1 MSWMILSAVA
11 VGGAIGACTRYLVT
25 MQMTAWLGYG
35 FPYGTLSVNIVGGLI
50 MGILTELIATR
61 WSIGT
66 ELRFLLTTGFLG
78 GLTTFST
85 FSLDAVLLIEQ
96 KNMLLAA
103 LYIGGSVILS
113 ITAVVVGI
121 WIVRQGGS

>member
-50 MGILTELIATR
+50 MGAWAVSAAMTMYFGIYFWRLAFWRDIPDHTAQTHAAPAQSELFKGD
-61 WSIGT
+61 SH
-66 ELRFLLTTGFLG
+66 L
-78 GLTTFST
+78 
-85 FSLDAVLLIEQ
+85 
-96 KNMLLAA
+96 
-103 LYIGGSVILS
+103 
-113 ITAVVVGI
+113 
-121 WIVRQGGS
+121 

>member
-1 MSWMILSAVA
+1 MTLEIPANLLREGLVLVGV
-11 VGGAIGACTRYLVT
+11 VGGPIFMV
-25 MQMTAWLGYG
+25 MLG
-35 FPYGTLSVNIVGGLI
+35 VGLI

-66 ELRFLLTTGFLG
+66 EMRFLLTTGFLG